1 MKILLCYFIGCLT
14 KYLWACITLLKFQ
27 AEVARSMTETVKLS
41 DLFVTRGSR
50 MALFLS
56 CTMVGSQQLSGVN
69 VILFY
74 GQTIFE
80 MAGSSVSSSLCQIII
95 GSILFV
101 CGALAIPLTSYF
113 GMKNLL
119 IVSAVGTSVFQVGFL
134 ALHLIFLWH
143 TSTLLFCQCIIP
155 STNLLLLYLL
165 PMAVAILVQEYKT
178 SHVVFSSP
186 K

>member
-1 MKILLCYFIGCLT
+1 
-14 KYLWACITLLKFQ
+14 
-27 AEVARSMTETVKLS
+27 MTETVKLS

-56 CTMVGSQQLSGVN
+56 CTMVGGQQLSGVN

-95 GSILFV
+95 GSILFI
-101 CGALAIPLTSYF
+101 CGAFAIPLTRYF

-119 IVSAVGTSVFQVGFL
+119 VVSAAGMSVFQVGCL
-134 ALHLIFLWH
+134 ALHYLIYFWH
-143 TSTLLFCQCIIP
+143 TSNLLFCY
-155 STNLLLLYLL
+155 LLYHPCL
-165 PMAVAILVQEYKT
+165 YNCT
-178 SHVVFSSP
+178 NP
-186 K
+186 KR

>member
-1 MKILLCYFIGCLT
+1 MSWKCCYVILYIVFKNIKGLATF
-14 KYLWACITLLKFQ
+14 LKFQ

-56 CTMVGSQQLSGVN
+56 CTMVGGQQLSGVN

-95 GSILFV
+95 GSILFI
-101 CGALAIPLTSYF
+101 CGAFAIPLTRYF

-119 IVSAVGTSVFQVGFL
+119 VVSAAGMSVFQVRCL
-134 ALHLIFLWH
+134 ALHYLICFWH
-143 TSTLLFCQCIIP
+143 TSNLLFC
-155 STNLLLLYLL
+155 YLL
-165 PMAVAILVQEYKT
+165 
-178 SHVVFSSP
+178 
-186 K
+186 

>member
-1 MKILLCYFIGCLT
+1 MLRIKCSFISWKCCYVILYIVFNF
-14 KYLWACITLLKFQ
+14 LKFQ

-56 CTMVGSQQLSGVN
+56 CTMVGGQQLSGVN

-80 MAGSSVSSSLCQIII
+80 MSGSSVSSSLCQIII
-95 GSILFV
+95 GSILFA
-101 CGALAIPLTSYF
+101 CSAFAIPLTRYF

-119 IVSAVGTSVFQVGFL
+119 VVSAAGMSVFQVGCL
-134 ALHLIFLWH
+134 ALHYFICFWH
-143 TSTLLFCQCIIP
+143 TSNLLFC
-155 STNLLLLYLL
+155 YLL
-165 PMAVAILVQEYKT
+165 
-178 SHVVFSSP
+178 
-186 K
+186 